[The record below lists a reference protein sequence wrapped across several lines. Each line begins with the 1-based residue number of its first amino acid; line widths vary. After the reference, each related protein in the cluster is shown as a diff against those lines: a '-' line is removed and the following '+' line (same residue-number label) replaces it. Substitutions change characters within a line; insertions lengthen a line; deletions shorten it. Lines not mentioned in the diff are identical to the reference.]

1 MFNVCWKS
9 RLFLKT
15 RMCFSIVSPVRTV
28 GTSDAYRKSLLKSSI
43 VEDRQACRATCH
55 LTRSTCQWVI
65 PTVGSCLAGTQY
77 RSSVVASVPL
87 LCVGPYWV
95 SAWWAWC
102 ARVLVLCWG
111 PSGLLA
117 AITSPL
123 RFSWSVTNRIFRLI
137 NFYAFISLKDDWS

>member
-1 MFNVCWKS
+1 MFENHVWKNKNM
-9 RLFLKT
+9 LLHCIPCT
-15 RMCFSIVSPVRTV
+15 YL
-28 GTSDAYRKSLLKSSI
+28 SDAHKKSLLKSSI

-77 RSSVVASVPL
+77 RSSVAASVPL

-117 AITSPL
+117 AITSLL
-123 RFSWSVTNRIFRLI
+123 RFSWSVTNLAWSIFTLYIPERW
-137 NFYAFISLKDDWS
+137 LKLR